1 MSHYDIYGK
10 IAEANISQTVKNGRY
25 DVQKNAE
32 AKIPKNIIETLKIQ
46 KENSFL
52 DIGCGLG
59 LNLGPISKITSYA
72 LGIDHPKVVNEAKI
86 LLDNSNAEFIGGDF
100 LKASFSQ
107 TFDRILAYSVVHT
120 LSDIDTIYKFIEKA
134 LSLLNPDGMMML
146 GDLPNIDKKKRFLNS
161 KRGQVFQRD
170 WEEQIKKNNAEQ
182 VNKFFEDIRSDIS
195 LDDKTISEIMIY
207 IRDKGF
213 NAYIL
218 NQPQNLP
225 FGNSREDIL
234 IIAPE
239 FSDGLN
245 N

>member
-10 IAEANISQTVKNGRY
+10 IAGTDISQTIKNGRY
-25 DVQKNAE
+25 DIQKNAE

-46 KENSFL
+46 NENSFL

-86 LLDNSNAEFIGGDF
+86 LPDNSNAEFIGGDF

-120 LSDIDTIYKFIEKA
+120 LPDTQAFYSFIDKA
-134 LSLLNPDGMMML
+134 LSLLNPDGVML
-146 GDLPNIDKKKRFLNS
+146 VGDLPNVDKKKRFLNS
-161 KRGQVFQRD
+161 KRGQAFQRD
-170 WEEQIKKNNAEQ
+170 WDKQIKKHNTEQ
-182 VNKFFEDIRSDIS
+182 DTKYFDGLSSDITF
-195 LDDKTISEIMIY
+195 DDMTMSEIMIY
-207 IRDKGF
+207 IRNKGF
-213 NAYIL
+213 HAYII
-218 NQPQNLP
+218 NQPQDLP

-234 IIAPE
+234 IIGSE
-239 FSDGLN
+239 FSDDD
-245 N
+245 